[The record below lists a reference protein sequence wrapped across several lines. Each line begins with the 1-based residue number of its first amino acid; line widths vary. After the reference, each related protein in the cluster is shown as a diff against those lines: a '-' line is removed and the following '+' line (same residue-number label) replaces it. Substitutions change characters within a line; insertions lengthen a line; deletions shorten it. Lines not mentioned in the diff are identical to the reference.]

1 MAMII
6 DKDLLMMNIG
16 DFLTEIAE
24 KCKELS
30 LAVMASRKGWND
42 KPKANK
48 NTLIG
53 SDLYNDL
60 EVTTD
65 GESFIDILVNDY
77 IDYIQGGMK
86 PGHWLSDKV
95 TEEHI
100 IPWMVKHNI
109 PTDNKTVRAIQASI
123 YYKGI
128 RPRPIFEISPY
139 GEWTESVDG
148 HNGLVLDL
156 IDGYWESW
164 SDELFGIITEQ
175 LDNYFNE

>member
-16 DFLTEIAE
+16 DFLTDIAE
-24 KCKELS
+24 RCKELS
-30 LAVMASRKGWND
+30 LAVMASSKGVN
-42 KPKANK
+42 PKVGR

-53 SDLYNDL
+53 GDLYNSL

-65 GESFIDILVNDY
+65 GEGFIDILVNDY

-86 PGHWLSDKV
+86 PGHWVNETYL
-95 TEEHI
+95 
-100 IPWMVKHNI
+100 IPWLVKHNI
-109 PTDNKTVRAIQASI
+109 PTDNRTLRAIQFSI
-123 YYKGI
+123 YSKGI

-139 GEWTESVDG
+139 GEWTEPVDG

-175 LDNYFNE
+175 LDKYFNE